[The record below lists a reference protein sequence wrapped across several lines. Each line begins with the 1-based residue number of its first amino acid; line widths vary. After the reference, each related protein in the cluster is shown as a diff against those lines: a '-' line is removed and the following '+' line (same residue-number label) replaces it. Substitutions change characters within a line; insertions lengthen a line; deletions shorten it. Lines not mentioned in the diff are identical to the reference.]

1 MKLNNIIFPLIAA
14 SFLMTSCYDEKMDW
28 HTPDGHGAA
37 VSSEIP
43 LSLAEEIANYDYI
56 KKYMTQYMILFA
68 TCMTK
73 KLQWMDRPR
82 PQNNLLKR

>member
-43 LSLAEEIANYDYI
+43 LSLAEEIANYD
-56 KKYMTQYMILFA
+56 IL
-68 TCMTK
+68 K
-73 KLQWMDRPR
+73 SI
-82 PQNNLLKR
+82 